1 MKDGKKIR
9 LAYWKDVKKNNKGT
23 ILLQQG
29 HNEFIEKYFETIQ
42 DLIDRNYNVVSF
54 DWRGQGMS
62 DHMISDLHKQ
72 YIENFDI
79 HDQDLTYIINSFIK
93 KNFPGPL
100 IGFGH
105 SMGGCLMLSSLKQ
118 HQNDFEALLLSAP
131 MLGFKNESLLTLITL
146 LSFPFVKKDEYLF
159 LSKPNFGKETPFIE
173 NDLTNDIMRYER
185 TLNLVRLYPEIRL
198 WGITNA
204 WAQAVRIR
212 LKELRNDSVIKN
224 TETKILVFNSL
235 QDSVVDPNKIIRTIS
250 KMKNSTIINF
260 ENCKH
265 EILMEKDIYRK
276 ELWNEF
282 DQFISNL

>member
-1 MKDGKKIR
+1 MIEYQKAPYLELDHYKAPQGIKAIFIPMKDGKKIR

-100 IGFGH
+100 IGLGH

-118 HQNDFEALLLSAP
+118 HQNDFS
-131 MLGFKNESLLTLITL
+131 NNTQ
-146 LSFPFVKKDEYLF
+146 
-159 LSKPNFGKETPFIE
+159 
-173 NDLTNDIMRYER
+173 
-185 TLNLVRLYPEIRL
+185 LY
-198 WGITNA
+198 
-204 WAQAVRIR
+204 
-212 LKELRNDSVIKN
+212 
-224 TETKILVFNSL
+224 
-235 QDSVVDPNKIIRTIS
+235 
-250 KMKNSTIINF
+250 
-260 ENCKH
+260 
-265 EILMEKDIYRK
+265 
-276 ELWNEF
+276 
-282 DQFISNL
+282 